1 MDARYRKIRNIMILI
16 LFLNLAV
23 SFAKISYGLLTNT
36 LSMQS
41 DGYHSL
47 FDGISNI
54 VGLVVIQAASKP
66 PDAEHPYGHR
76 KFETLASVFIAVLL
90 ISVAFKIVSSS
101 FSRFGNGD
109 VPEVTSISFAIMIG
123 TMVVNYFITTY
134 EYRSGTKLQSE
145 ILVADSI
152 HTKSDIY
159 VSLSVIIGLIAIKAG
174 FPIIDPLI
182 ALVIAGLI
190 IHVGYSIISKNI
202 SVLLDHSQL
211 DPDDV
216 CEVAYSVEGVL
227 ECSMIRTRGVP
238 GNIFLDMRIGVDDDI
253 SIVESHA
260 IAHQVEDRLKQQFD
274 GIQDVVIHIKPVSFE
289 PSP

>member
-1 MDARYRKIRNIMILI
+1 MDTRYRKIRNIMILI

-23 SFAKISYGLLTNT
+23 SVAKISYGLLTNT

-76 KFETLASVFIAVLL
+76 KFETMASVFISVLL
-90 ISVAFKIVSSS
+90 IYVAFKIISSA

-109 VPEVTSISFAIMIG
+109 VPEVTLISFAIMIG
-123 TMVVNYFITTY
+123 TMIVNYFVTTY

-145 ILVADSI
+145 ILVADSM
-152 HTKSDIY
+152 HTRSDIY
-159 VSLSVIIGLIAIKAG
+159 VSLSVIIGLIVIKAG
-174 FPIIDPLI
+174 FPILDPLI
-182 ALVIAGLI
+182 ALVIAGVI
-190 IHVGYSIISKNI
+190 IHVGYSIILKSI

-211 DPDDV
+211 NPEDV
-216 CEVAYSVEGVL
+216 CEIAFSVEGVL
-227 ECSMIRTRGVP
+227 ECTMMPDERSAWYY
-238 GNIFLDMRIGVDDDI
+238 NFDMRIGVNDEYPL
-253 SIVESHA
+253 SN
-260 IAHQVEDRLKQQFD
+260 
-274 GIQDVVIHIKPVSFE
+274 HIKLPTKLKIRSNSNSME
-289 PSP
+289 TKMWSYT